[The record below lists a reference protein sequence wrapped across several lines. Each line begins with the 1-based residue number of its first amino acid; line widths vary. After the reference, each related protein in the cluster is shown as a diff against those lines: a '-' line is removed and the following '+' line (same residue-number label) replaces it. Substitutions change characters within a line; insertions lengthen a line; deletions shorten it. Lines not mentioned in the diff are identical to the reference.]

1 MNKVFLDKEISMIQ
15 RNILKAKTFINESVD
30 RVLEV
35 SRERFPFKW
44 EPNGSLNHQPNSSS
58 PAWLLFAREI
68 WRNPRAMGAAFPS
81 SSQLAQTMAKLIPQ
95 PDKQTL
101 VVELGA
107 GTGIVTA
114 ALLQRGITAE
124 RLIPIE
130 QSASLAHYL
139 QQNFPHMRIINGD
152 ALHLS
157 ELLGHDCQR
166 VSTIVS
172 GLPFRSLPR
181 SLKHGIIAQIDKV
194 LPPNGLLIQFTYDLS
209 GRFSE
214 LPSHFK
220 RVATRFV
227 WSNLPPARIDI
238 FQSFKVSKSG

>member
-35 SRERFPFKW
+35 SRERFPLKW
-44 EPNGSLNHQPNSSS
+44 EPNGSLNRQTTP
-58 PAWLLFAREI
+58 PWLLFAREI
-68 WRNPRAMGAAFPS
+68 WRNPRAMGAALPS
-81 SSQLAQTMAKLIPQ
+81 SPQLAQAMAKLIPQ

-107 GTGIVTA
+107 GTGIVTT

-124 RLIPIE
+124 CLIPIE
-130 QSASLAHYL
+130 QSANLARYL

-181 SLKHGIIAQIDKV
+181 SLKHGIMAQIDKV
-194 LPPNGLLIQFTYDLS
+194 LPHNGLLIQFTYDLS
-209 GRFSE
+209 GRFSY
-214 LPSHFK
+214 LPGHFK

-227 WSNLPPARIDI
+227 WSNLPPARIDV
-238 FQSFKVSKSG
+238 FQSINRGNC

>member
-44 EPNGSLNHQPNSSS
+44 EPKWSLNRQSIS
-58 PAWLLFAREI
+58 PWLLFVREI
-68 WRNPRAMGAAFPS
+68 WRNPRAMGAACPS
-81 SSQLAQTMAKLIPQ
+81 SPQLAQTMAKLVPQ

-107 GTGIVTA
+107 GTGIVTT

-139 QQNFPHMRIINGD
+139 QQNFPHMRVINGD

-181 SLKHGIIAQIDKV
+181 SLKHGIMAQIDKV

-209 GRFSE
+209 GRFSY

-227 WSNLPPARIDI
+227 WSNLPPARIDV
-238 FQSFKVSKSG
+238 FQSFRVNKSG

>member
-1 MNKVFLDKEISMIQ
+1 
-15 RNILKAKTFINESVD
+15 
-30 RVLEV
+30 
-35 SRERFPFKW
+35 
-44 EPNGSLNHQPNSSS
+44 
-58 PAWLLFAREI
+58 
-68 WRNPRAMGAAFPS
+68 MGAAFPS

-157 ELLGHDCQR
+157 DLLGHDCQR

-172 GLPFRSLPR
+172 GFRSLPR